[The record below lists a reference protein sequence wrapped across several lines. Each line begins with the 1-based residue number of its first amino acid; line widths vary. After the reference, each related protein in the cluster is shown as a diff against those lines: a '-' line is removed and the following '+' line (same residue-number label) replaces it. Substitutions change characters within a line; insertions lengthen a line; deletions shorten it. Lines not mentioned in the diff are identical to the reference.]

1 MNTYVAMLRGI
12 NVSGQKI
19 IKMDRLKSIFESM
32 QLQEVT
38 TYIQSGNVIF
48 GTTESDKV
56 VLRDRIESTLKE
68 ALGYDVPV
76 VIRSN
81 DELDE
86 VIKLNPF
93 AVAELPE
100 GEKVY
105 VTFLASQPTAEAVA
119 HFESYSNNVDDFRV
133 LNREV
138 YILSRKGYGKSLFSN
153 NFVEKKLKV
162 TATTRNWETV
172 NKLADLSRR

>member
-32 QLQEVT
+32 QLQEVS

-48 GTTESDKV
+48 QTTETDKI
-56 VLRDRIESTLKE
+56 VLRGRIESTLKE
-68 ALGYDVPV
+68 SLGYDIPV

-86 VIKLNPF
+86 VVRRNPF
-93 AVAELPE
+93 AVTELLE
-100 GEKVY
+100 DEKVY
-105 VTFLASQPTAEAVA
+105 VTFLASQPTAEAVE
-119 HFESYSNNVDDFRV
+119 HFESYNNDVDDFRV

-162 TATTRNWETV
+162 AATTRNWETV